1 MCLLCVCYV
10 FVICLLYDCYMF
22 VIYYVLKINTML
34 INNMLLKYNK

>member
-10 FVICLLYDCYMF
+10 FVICLLYVCYMF